1 MIIACYTLIVTMLD
15 RNRDVLVARNVTR
28 IDDVED
34 YREDDAGAINSKS
47 DPPKQL
53 LVKLLLEI
61 LQHDESDG

>member
-1 MIIACYTLIVTMLD
+1 MNIACYTLIVTMLD
-15 RNRDVLVARNVTR
+15 RNRDVLIARNVTR

-34 YREDDAGAINSKS
+34 YREDDASAVNAEG

-61 LQHDESDG
+61 LQNDESDG

>member
-1 MIIACYTLIVTMLD
+1 MITACYTLIVTMLD
-15 RNRDVLVARNVTR
+15 RNRDVLIARNVTR

-34 YREDDAGAINSKS
+34 YREDDAGAINPKS

>member
-15 RNRDVLVARNVTR
+15 RNRDVLITRNVTR
-28 IDDVED
+28 INDVED
-34 YREDDAGAINSKS
+34 DRENNASAVNAEG

-53 LVKLLLEI
+53 LVKLLLEV